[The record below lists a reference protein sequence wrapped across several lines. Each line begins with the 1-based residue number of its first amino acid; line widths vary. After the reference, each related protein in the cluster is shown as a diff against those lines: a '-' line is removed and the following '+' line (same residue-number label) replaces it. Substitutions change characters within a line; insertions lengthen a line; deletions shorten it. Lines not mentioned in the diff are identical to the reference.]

1 MQKQEN
7 QVNQPPLGYPIEFT
21 PNENKKKK
29 MKGWPRSKPRGERG
43 FLEGCLFA
51 LCCCWLCEVCFD

>member
-7 QVNQPPLGYPIEFT
+7 QVNQPPREGYPTEFT
-21 PNENKKKK
+21 PNENKKK
-29 MKGWPRSKPRGERG
+29 KGWPRSKPRGERG

-51 LCCCWLCEVCFD
+51 LCCCWLCEACFD